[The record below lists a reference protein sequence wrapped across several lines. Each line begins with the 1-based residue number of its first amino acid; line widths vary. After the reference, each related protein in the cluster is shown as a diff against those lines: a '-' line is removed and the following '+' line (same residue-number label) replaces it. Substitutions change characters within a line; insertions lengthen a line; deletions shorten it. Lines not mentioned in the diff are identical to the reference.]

1 MDNNYAFVGGG
12 RWGYTPNTEDFG
24 HVNGATFL
32 GPVSPSGVF
41 RMKEQNPAKVEFKV
55 IAIWE
60 TQQTMHWGDFLR
72 KKTGFVN
79 VICALSTV
87 VEVQKAPNK
96 EISILFDEGYEA
108 SLDFNSTLKSRLA
121 FHAPSRVPFCL
132 HACFLSPPSHHHRP
146 SRALSVVAISRP
158 LSSLLSGP
166 LIAATLAL
174 VAPTARPLSSSPLA
188 PCYRHRSVN
197 CMVHAAAG
205 TEGRYAWTFDGVTVA
220 RTSLLRP
227 VRRLPSPLATAAV
240 AAAPPWLLLPRP
252 RCRDPDAVAPA
263 LTPPLSRCRRRRP
276 DGVASAAALP
286 SLLLPRRRRYC
297 PVVAAASPP
306 SLLLP

>member
-1 MDNNYAFVGGG
+1 MQLILSNPSPVTIYVDGDVKKKTASKTVSGNVGASVSIPHGAILQTGFTIGKGKNTENTTGHWEVQFCELSPRDRPLHLMDNNYAFVGGG

-41 RMKEQNPAKVEFKV
+41 RMKEQNPAKVEFKA

-108 SLDFNSTLKSRLA
+108 SLSEDPKHFKPTEWILEYENIE
-121 FHAPSRVPFCL
+121 VPM
-132 HACFLSPPSHHHRP
+132 
-146 SRALSVVAISRP
+146 ISSIVGTMRKIDYQDVGQ
-158 LSSLLSGP
+158 LLSGGDAPQHTAPP
-166 LIAATLAL
+166 LNPPST
-174 VAPTARPLSSSPLA
+174 PTTPNSPL
-188 PCYRHRSVN
+188 
-197 CMVHAAAG
+197 
-205 TEGRYAWTFDGVTVA
+205 
-220 RTSLLRP
+220 P
-227 VRRLPSPLATAAV
+227 VS
-240 AAAPPWLLLPRP
+240 
-252 RCRDPDAVAPA
+252 
-263 LTPPLSRCRRRRP
+263 
-276 DGVASAAALP
+276 ASAVTPRQLEHLP
-286 SLLLPRRRRYC
+286 AFP
-297 PVVAAASPP
+297 AGSP
-306 SLLLP
+306 